1 MSCRNSIGVFLPAL
15 GAIHDSMLP
24 TLSTGFTAL
33 GNPLPS
39 SVVKEDTEVAAQLQL
54 KQLRS
59 RIVNFTWSI
68 LQLCFLEKEGNEAAP
83 VRDFPSLGA
92 SAGGIMALED
102 PALKGE
108 LLVQAAVAMTLGLG
122 IKDADETLVSLNANQ
137 ISSRGA
143 LLQRVEK
150 RHGLCEAVHDICQ
163 SGKVYIFFILAL
175 LVVEESKRYSLGWVV
190 YSYIAFVC
198 SLVKYI

>member
-15 GAIHDSMLP
+15 RAIHDSMLP

-39 SVVKEDTEVAAQLQL
+39 SVVEEDTEIAAQLQL

-59 RIVNFTWSI
+59 RIVNFTWII
-68 LQLCFLEKEGNEAAP
+68 LQLCFLGKEGNKAALI
-83 VRDFPSLGA
+83 RDFPSLGA
-92 SAGGIMALED
+92 TVGGVLALED

-108 LLVQAAVAMTLGLG
+108 LLLQAAVAMTLGLEE
-122 IKDADETLVSLNANQ
+122 KDTDETLISLNANE

-150 RHGLCEAVHDICQ
+150 RHGLCEAVHEVCQ
-163 SGKVYIFFILAL
+163 SGKVFIF
-175 LVVEESKRYSLGWVV
+175 
-190 YSYIAFVC
+190 
-198 SLVKYI
+198 

>member
-68 LQLCFLEKEGNEAAP
+68 LQLCFLEKGGNEAAP
-83 VRDFPSLGA
+83 IRDFPSLGA
-92 SAGGIMALED
+92 SAGSIMALED

-122 IKDADETLVSLNANQ
+122 EKDADETLVSLNANQ
-137 ISSRGA
+137 ISSRRA

-150 RHGLCEAVHDICQ
+150 RHGLCEAVHDVCQ
-163 SGKVYIFFILAL
+163 SGKVYIFFILVSLILEEIQLRIGGL
-175 LVVEESKRYSLGWVV
+175 LLHS
-190 YSYIAFVC
+190 IC
-198 SLVKYI
+198 M